1 MSINFNN
8 YFDLELPKEQSSII
22 KVFGVGG
29 GGSNAVTYM
38 NNKGISG
45 VDFYICNTDAQHLE
59 RSSVPNK
66 IQLGSK
72 LTEGLGAGGDP
83 AFGKQCALESIEQI
97 ENALRHNTKM
107 VFITAGM
114 GGGTGTGAAPV
125 IAQKA
130 RSMGIL
136 TVAIVTRPFTNEGP
150 EKTKKAE
157 LGIAEIKPHVDA
169 ILVINNQRILQMF
182 SNLRITEA
190 LGKADDVLYI
200 AAKGIAEIITKE
212 GFFNVDFR
220 DVKTALEGSGRAIM
234 GIGSSMGDDRALKA
248 AQIALESPLLDENSI
263 EGAKHILLNISY
275 GNEEPYTAEV
285 DAILAY
291 FQNQAGQRANLKYGL
306 IQNNNLDKELEITV
320 VATGFD
326 NNNNFVISDTDF
338 EASGAL
344 EIDLSETVQQTIVNP
359 IANNINADLFNAQP
373 VVPTSQP
380 IIQETPR
387 TVNLTDPSTPAY
399 LRMGVT
405 LESISTDVEMSN
417 ITLEDDQN
425 KPGVRFKD
433 NGNKYLHDNVD

>member
-291 FQNQAGQRANLKYGL
+291 FENQAGQRANLKYGL

>member
-38 NNKGISG
+38 YNKGISG
-45 VDFYICNTDAQHLE
+45 VNFYICNTDAQHLE

-157 LGIAEIKPHVDA
+157 LGIADIKPHVDA

-200 AAKGIAEIITKE
+200 AAKGIAEIIIKE
-212 GFFNVDFR
+212 GLFNVDFR

-248 AQIALESPLLDENSI
+248 SQIALESPLLDENSI

-344 EIDLSETVQQTIVNP
+344 EIDLSETVQQTVVNP
-359 IANNINADLFNAQP
+359 IANNINADLFNPQP
-373 VVPTSQP
+373 VAPTPQP
-380 IIQETPR
+380 IIQETSR

-405 LESISTDVEMSN
+405 LENISTDVEMSN

-425 KPGVRFKD
+425 KPGIRFKD
-433 NGNKYLHDNVD
+433 SGNKYLHDNVD

>member
-38 NNKGISG
+38 YNKGISG
-45 VDFYICNTDAQHLE
+45 VNFYICNTDAQHLE

-157 LGIAEIKPHVDA
+157 LGIADIKPHVDA

-200 AAKGIAEIITKE
+200 AAKGIAEIIIKE
-212 GFFNVDFR
+212 GLFNVDFR

-248 AQIALESPLLDENSI
+248 SQIALESPLLDENSI

-344 EIDLSETVQQTIVNP
+344 EIDLSETVQQTVVNP
-359 IANNINADLFNAQP
+359 MANNINADLFNPQP
-373 VVPTSQP
+373 VAPTPQP
-380 IIQETPR
+380 IIQETSR

-405 LESISTDVEMSN
+405 LENISTDVEMSN

-425 KPGVRFKD
+425 KPGIRFKD
-433 NGNKYLHDNVD
+433 SGNKYLHDNVD

>member
-425 KPGVRFKD
+425 KQGVRFKD